1 MIDYILIAASI
12 YFFIKMITDLL
23 NKRTYIKA
31 SIDSSVKRKGDAY
44 INFYDYKRNEILP
57 RAVEYNTELE
67 EFRINKKLI
76 ISIEL
81 QKNKI

>member
-23 NKRTYIKA
+23 NKR
-31 SIDSSVKRKGDAY
+31 
-44 INFYDYKRNEILP
+44 NEILP
-57 RAVEYNTELE
+57 RVVAYNTELE
-67 EFRINKKLI
+67 EFRINKELI
-76 ISIEL
+76 ISIEV